1 MRANILDIMNDSMIE
16 IIHESLIEL
25 RLASIERGSGSLGCG
40 GYSMPIIC
48 AANPKGGA
56 GKSTTLL
63 AIASCLSHQGASV
76 IIIDADPN
84 KPITDWRS
92 GNSAL
97 PIKVRSDATEANIRD
112 LINETAAEAQ
122 FVFIDLEGTAS
133 RLTSRTIIRS
143 DLTLIPLA
151 GSALDAQQAARAV
164 SLVRESEADIGRKLN
179 FALTFNR
186 TSPPPFV
193 RRIEREISQQMR
205 KGNLPVMSTHLH
217 RREAYNA
224 MFMERLALHELNPA
238 AINGVPAAIDN
249 AMQLTG
255 EVLELLQKLSVEKA
269 A

>member
-1 MRANILDIMNDSMIE
+1 
-16 IIHESLIEL
+16 
-25 RLASIERGSGSLGCG
+25 
-40 GYSMPIIC
+40 MPVIC

-63 AIASCLSHQGASV
+63 AVASCLSQQGASV
-76 IIIDADPN
+76 VIIDADPN
-84 KPITDWRS
+84 RPITDWRS
-92 GNSAL
+92 GSSAL

-112 LINETAAEAQ
+112 LINETAAQAQ

-164 SLVRESEADIGRKLN
+164 GLVRESEADTGRPIN
-179 FALTFNR
+179 FALAFNR
-186 TSPPPFV
+186 TNPPPFT
-193 RRIEREISQQMR
+193 RKIEREIGQQMQR
-205 KGNLPVMSTHLH
+205 SDLPILRTHLH

-224 MFMERLALHELNPA
+224 MFMERLALHELDPKA
-238 AINGVPAAIDN
+238 VNGVPAAIEN
-249 AMQLTG
+249 AMHFTG
-255 EVLELLQKLSVEKA
+255 EILEVLQKLTDARA